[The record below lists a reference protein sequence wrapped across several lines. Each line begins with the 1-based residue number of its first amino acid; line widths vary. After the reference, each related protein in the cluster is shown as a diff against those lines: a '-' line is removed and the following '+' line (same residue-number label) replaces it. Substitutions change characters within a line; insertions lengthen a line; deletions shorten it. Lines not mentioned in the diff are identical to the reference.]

1 MDTRDYTSTNWQ
13 GEAGVRAVR
22 PGERPTGWG
31 SLLVFAGVMLG
42 VVGLFQAMTG
52 LTAIFNDEI
61 LVVRSDSL
69 IVKLDYTYW
78 GWVHLLLGAV
88 ALVASFLLLRGNIVG
103 RAVATVIAAVNV
115 LVSFA
120 FLPAQP
126 WWSLLTITF
135 NVLVIF
141 AITTHGAEL
150 KTRR

>member
-1 MDTRDYTSTNWQ
+1 MGTRDYTRSNWQ
-13 GEAGVRAVR
+13 AEAGVRAPL

-31 SLLVFAGVMLG
+31 SLLVFAGVMLA

-52 LTAIFNDEI
+52 LTALLNDEI

-69 IVKLDYTYW
+69 IVSLDYTYW

-88 ALVASFLLLRGNIVG
+88 ALVASYLLLRGNMVG
-103 RAVATVIAAVNV
+103 RVVATAIAVVNT

-126 WWSLLTITF
+126 WWSLLTIAF
-135 NVLVIF
+135 NVVVIY

-150 KTRR
+150 KSRR